1 MELDPDD
8 SRAPYLQVA
17 GLLRAAILTGRYA
30 PGDKLPSGPELA
42 TQLGVARMTVQ
53 QAIRLLRSEGLV
65 VSRQGS
71 GVFVRERTQR
81 SVELRPH
88 IEQAFESEQVSLD
101 FAGFS
106 AETLQGVLAEPLD
119 KIRAGRLAPESITLR
134 LLLPDTTRPMVLPCA
149 ADTLADD
156 PGMRERGHGLQQRQI
171 GAIAHAAG
179 ELEELGLVQR
189 VNLDVRLHA
198 LPPLFKLFIVNDTD
212 AFFGFYPI
220 QRRTIP
226 IGDEPHD
233 VFDLIGK
240 DAVMFRYETADTKG
254 SGAPFVTQ
262 ARQWFDSVWS
272 QLSWKAAGHDLT

>member
-17 GLLRAAILTGRYA
+17 GLLRAGILTGRYA
-30 PGDKLPSGPELA
+30 PGDRLPSGPELA

-81 SVELRPH
+81 SVELRPQ
-88 IEQAFESEQVSLD
+88 IEQAFESDQVSLD

-134 LLLPDTTRPMVLPCA
+134 LLLPDTTRPMVLPCS
-149 ADTLADD
+149 ADDLADD
-156 PGMRERGHGLQQRQI
+156 PGMRRRGHGLQQRQV
-171 GAIAHAAG
+171 GAIAKAAG
-179 ELEELGLVQR
+179 ELEELGLVRR

-198 LPPLFKLFIVNDTD
+198 LPPLFKMFIVNDSD
-212 AFFGFYPI
+212 VFFGLYPI

-226 IGDEPHD
+226 IDQEDHD

-240 DAVMFRYETADTKG
+240 DAVMFRYESADTRG
-254 SGAPFVTQ
+254 PGAPFVAQ
-262 ARQWFDSVWS
+262 ARQWFDSVWG
-272 QLSWKAAGHDLT
+272 QISWKASDLDLI

>member
-134 LLLPDTTRPMVLPCA
+134 LLLSGHHPADGAALRCGHAYGRP
-149 ADTLADD
+149 
-156 PGMRERGHGLQQRQI
+156 GH
-171 GAIAHAAG
+171 A
-179 ELEELGLVQR
+179 
-189 VNLDVRLHA
+189 
-198 LPPLFKLFIVNDTD
+198 
-212 AFFGFYPI
+212 
-220 QRRTIP
+220 
-226 IGDEPHD
+226 
-233 VFDLIGK
+233 
-240 DAVMFRYETADTKG
+240 
-254 SGAPFVTQ
+254 
-262 ARQWFDSVWS
+262 
-272 QLSWKAAGHDLT
+272 